1 MAGESN
7 WLKTDLEEAGPGL
20 AVVAAV
26 QGLVLHLA
34 VVAVPPGVAARG
46 LAHEATAKT
55 NPEAALHPP
64 RIRSQS
70 LGQGPAPDLAHLKKK
85 METKIAAKA
94 VAEVAVVTK
103 KEKMMIKSNLH
114 ILTRFISLKS
124 IISLSIHSV

>member
-1 MAGESN
+1 
-7 WLKTDLEEAGPGL
+7 LKTDLEEAGPGL

-26 QGLVLHLA
+26 QGLALHLA
-34 VVAVPPGVAARG
+34 VVAVPRGVAALG

-70 LGQGPAPDLAHLKKK
+70 LALGQGPAPDLAHLKKK

-114 ILTRFISLKS
+114 IFTRFISLKS